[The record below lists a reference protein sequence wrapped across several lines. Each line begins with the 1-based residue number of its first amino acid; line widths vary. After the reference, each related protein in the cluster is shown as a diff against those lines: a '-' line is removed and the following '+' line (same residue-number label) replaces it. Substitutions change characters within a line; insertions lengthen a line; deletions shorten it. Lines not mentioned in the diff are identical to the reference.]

1 MLERKVVTVMF
12 ADLVGSTSLSEGTD
26 PEQLREFFGQY
37 RDVLRREIEA
47 FGGTM
52 EKFIGDAAMAIFG
65 FPSAHDD
72 DPGRAVQAALSLRRA
87 VSGMEY
93 QPVPHVRVG
102 IATGPVIAEPGAAER
117 GDFVVTGEVV
127 HLAQRLEAAAE
138 PDEIL
143 VDDRTWEN
151 TQTLVAYK
159 APQTIGLKG
168 FDHPMTTY
176 AALELTTAPTHQL
189 QIAGRDHELS
199 LLELLFTRVS
209 TERRAHLVTII
220 GPAGIGKS
228 RLALAAG
235 GSSRARNEQAV
246 VRTGTCKP
254 YGEAQL
260 YCPISGVLSDDLAPE
275 LDEIGQATPWLEAL
289 SENLRR
295 VCEQG
300 GRSDLD
306 HERLAQVLAWC
317 ARSDCPIDPPPT
329 REELFRT
336 WRVPLELHASSQP
349 TVVTFENIHWS
360 SEEVLDF
367 IESIPV
373 ALTGMPVLVLVTA
386 RPELLDR
393 RPRWGGGA
401 GETTILQLGPVSG
414 DAGRQIARSLLEG
427 EVDPNVLDYLEERG
441 EGNPHFLIEFTRALV
456 AAGRI
461 QLQSGRWAFAGDPA
475 EIRVPDSVQGAVA
488 ARIDGLAPDE
498 KRALMLAS
506 YAAYSRFFFDRPM
519 RLMGDLEPTR
529 LEAALGGL
537 VAKGLARE
545 IPGPSGI
552 PGSFGFAEGVRMFSF
567 EHLQLREVAHEMVP
581 KAERVRLHVA
591 FVDWLDE
598 LMAMRPDTRRTLPQI
613 AAANL
618 YSAWQIAHERGRV
631 SPGLASR
638 ALDRSLEASA
648 ITAEHQAH
656 REVRDSLKRADEIA
670 RSDLPERLPEVAS
683 ALANLELRLAGSSA
697 A

>member
-1 MLERKVVTVMF
+1 MLERKVVTVLF
-12 ADLVGSTSLSEGTD
+12 ADLVGSTSRTERAD
-26 PEQLREFFGQY
+26 PEQLREFFGLY

-65 FPSAHDD
+65 YPSAHDD
-72 DPGRAVQAALSLRRA
+72 DPARAVQAALSLRRA
-87 VSGMEY
+87 ISGMES
-93 QPVPHVRVG
+93 QPVPHVRIG
-102 IATGPVIAEPGAAER
+102 IATGPVIAEPGAADR

-127 HLAQRLEAAAE
+127 HRAQRLEAAAE
-138 PDEIL
+138 PDDIL
-143 VDDRTWEN
+143 VDDRTWED
-151 TQTLVAYK
+151 TRTLVAYK
-159 APQTIGLKG
+159 APQTIELKG
-168 FDHPMTTY
+168 FDHPVTTY
-176 AALELTTAPTHQL
+176 SALELTTTRTHEL
-189 QIAGRDHELS
+189 EIEGRDHELS

-209 TERRAHLVTII
+209 AERRAHLVTII

-235 GSSRARNEQAV
+235 GRSRARNEHAV

-254 YGEAQL
+254 YGEAHL

-275 LDEIGQATPWLEAL
+275 LDEIGQAAAWLEAL
-289 SENLRR
+289 SRNLRR
-295 VCEQG
+295 VCDEG

-306 HERLAQVLAWC
+306 HERLARVLAWC
-317 ARSDCPIDPPPT
+317 ARSDCPIDPPPS

-367 IESIPV
+367 IESLPV
-373 ALTGMPVLVLVTA
+373 ALSGLPVLVLVTA

-393 RPRWGGGA
+393 RPLWGGGA
-401 GETTILQLGPVSG
+401 GETTMLQLAPVSG
-414 DAGRQIARSLLEG
+414 AAGMAIVTSLLEG
-427 EVDPNVLDYLEERG
+427 EVDQVVLDYLEERG

-461 QLQSGRWAFAGDPA
+461 QLQSGRWTFAGNPA
-475 EIRVPDSVQGAVA
+475 DIRVPDSVQGAVA

-519 RLMGDLEPTR
+519 QLMGDLEPAR
-529 LEAALGGL
+529 LEAALASL
-537 VAKGLARE
+537 TAKGLARE
-545 IPGPSGI
+545 IPGPAGI
-552 PGSFGFAEGVRMFSF
+552 PGSFGLVEGVRMFSF

-581 KAERVRLHVA
+581 KAERVRLHIA
-591 FVDWLDE
+591 YVDWLDE
-598 LMAMRPDTRRTLPQI
+598 LMAMRPDATRTLPQI

-631 SPGLASR
+631 SPDLSSR
-638 ALDRSLEASA
+638 ALDRTLEASA
-648 ITAEHQAH
+648 INAAQQAH
-656 REVRDSLKRADEIA
+656 REARDHMKHANEIA
-670 RSDLPERLPEVAS
+670 QSDLPERLPDVAN
-683 ALANLELRLAGSSA
+683 ALANLEMQSAGNSA